1 MSSCNQSG
9 GCPKCKFSLFE
20 ELESIEEIEMTID
33 RVNHVGKLSRPF
45 LEHWTIFNFR
55 CPLFWR
61 FLTCELLQGRWTD
74 FHWFITNYSR
84 SKSCP
89 ILSFED
95 FGMDNFMED
104 KEMTTIGSNHVDKFS
119 AISETLNGFQFC
131 LIFIRFTAHQRL
143 RTCSKS
149 NPSDRVQGFLEP
161 CLPRQ

>member
-1 MSSCNQSG
+1 MSSCSQSG
-9 GCPKCKFSLFE
+9 GCQKCKFSLFE

-74 FHWFITNYSR
+74 LDWFITNYSR

-104 KEMTTIGSNHVDKFS
+104 KEMTTIGSTMLINSQPFLKHWM
-119 AISETLNGFQFC
+119 ISSFAWYSSDSQ
-131 LIFIRFTAHQRL
+131 LISVYVRAQSPIHPTV
-143 RTCSKS
+143 SKVS
-149 NPSDRVQGFLEP
+149 
-161 CLPRQ
+161 